1 MSTRCKLCYIHAGE
15 LFTDEDDQNLI
26 EILPVNGELSQKLT
40 NMTDELLQI
49 PFLLHINYII
59 TSLLKWLKNNLYAK

>member
-15 LFTDEDDQNLI
+15 LVTDEDDQNLI
-26 EILPVNGELSQKLT
+26 EILPVNGELSQTLT
-40 NMTDELLQI
+40 NMTDELLHI

-59 TSLLKWLKNNLYAK
+59 TSLLKWLKNNL

>member
-26 EILPVNGELSQKLT
+26 EILPINEITIELPQTLT
-40 NMTDELLQI
+40 NMADELL
-49 PFLLHINYII
+49 
-59 TSLLKWLKNNLYAK
+59 